1 MKYDEKNPKTHEGL
15 DLKKITMK
23 EFYDKYGVVD
33 DTIEFLGHAVGCFF
47 TDEYLTK
54 PALEAVLRLKL
65 YYESLSMYG
74 TSPYVYPL
82 YGLGE
87 LPQVF
92 ARLCAIY
99 GGTYMLR
106 KPIDKI
112 HFEDNG
118 KVKGVESEGEI
129 CKCDTIVG
137 DPSYFKQYEKTQKVG
152 QIIRCICI
160 LDHPIADTYNSKACQ
175 IIIPQKQVNRKNDIY
190 VCCISD
196 THNVCSKGKFI
207 AIIAT
212 NVETSKP
219 IEEIKVAFDLIG
231 KVEKKNLF
239 QLLIHMDQKKM
250 EKKMVVM
257 FLLL

>member
-1 MKYDEKNPKTHEGL
+1 
-15 DLKKITMK
+15 
-23 EFYDKYGVVD
+23 
-33 DTIEFLGHAVGCFF
+33 
-47 TDEYLTK
+47 LTK
-54 PALEAVLRLKL
+54 
-65 YYESLSMYG
+65 
-74 TSPYVYPL
+74 
-82 YGLGE
+82 
-87 LPQVF
+87 F
-92 ARLCAIY
+92 I
-99 GGTYMLR
+99 
-106 KPIDKI
+106 
-112 HFEDNG
+112 FEDNG

-231 KVEKKNLF
+231 KVEKKFVSIIDTYGPKEDGKKDGCYVSTSVDASTHFDSTAQDALDLYERIMGKKFDITKTKEEIDKELTKNLE
-239 QLLIHMDQKKM
+239 
-250 EKKMVVM
+250 EKEK
-257 FLLL
+257 